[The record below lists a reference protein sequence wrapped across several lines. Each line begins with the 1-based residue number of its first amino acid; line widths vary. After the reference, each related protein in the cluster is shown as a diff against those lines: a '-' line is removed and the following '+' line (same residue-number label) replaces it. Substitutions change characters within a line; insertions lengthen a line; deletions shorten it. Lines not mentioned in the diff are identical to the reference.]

1 LRCFISVDL
10 ENPDLLDAL
19 EEAQRGL
26 QMTGA
31 DIKCVE
37 SENIHLTLRFLGDV
51 RESLVERLQHLV
63 SKADVNPFR
72 SELKGL
78 GAFPK
83 LHRPR
88 VVWAGISQGVEE
100 LTHIFRNVEREL
112 VEMGFKPERRG
123 FSPHITIAR
132 VRSGRNRDRLAEYV
146 RSHSNDLFGG
156 FEVKHV
162 RLKKSILTPRG
173 PIYSTLAESTEI

>member
-1 LRCFISVDL
+1 MRCFISVDL
-10 ENPDLLDAL
+10 EDPDLLDAL

-26 QMTGA
+26 RMTGA

-37 SENIHLTLRFLGDV
+37 RENIHLTLRFLGDV
-51 RESLVERLQHLV
+51 RESLVERLQHMV
-63 SKADVNPFR
+63 SKAEVSPFR

-88 VVWAGISQGVEE
+88 VVWAGVSQGVDE
-100 LTHIFRNVEREL
+100 LTQIFRNVDREL
-112 VEMGFKPERRG
+112 VDMGFKPERRG
-123 FSPHITIAR
+123 FSPHLTIAR
-132 VRSGRNRDRLAEYV
+132 VRSGRNRDRLADYV
-146 RSHSNDLFGG
+146 GRRSNDMFGG

-173 PIYSTLAESTEI
+173 PIYSTLAESIKL